1 MHVLTSV
8 VGYLLG
14 SLLLIALTILATIQ
28 SIIGN
33 QRLFDTQTKFICRWI
48 PGVFGIRVITMGAE
62 NIDKAATQIFM
73 ANHVNIFD
81 GFILYGH
88 IPNFFRGIELE
99 DHFSWPIWGFI
110 TKRLGNIPISHT
122 NIESAVESLNRAREA
137 LSNGTSI
144 GILPEG
150 HRTRDG
156 ELQPFKRGAFRLA
169 KNADVGVTPVAIRNL
184 WERKTVHSPLVRPGI
199 VYLVFGETIAAETA
213 HGLSERELR
222 DLVKSRIQRM
232 LEDPKEALRK

>member
-156 ELQPFKRGAFRLA
+156 ETSALQAGCLQARQERGCRGDAGGNSKSLGKENGPFTAGPSRNCLSGLRRDDRGGNGPR
-169 KNADVGVTPVAIRNL
+169 GSRN
-184 WERKTVHSPLVRPGI
+184 GN
-199 VYLVFGETIAAETA
+199 
-213 HGLSERELR
+213 
-222 DLVKSRIQRM
+222 
-232 LEDPKEALRK
+232 